1 MSFNQDDM
9 YSCEY
14 TFTEE
19 ELNQIEEISNQ
30 YDEMVQDE
38 LEQNPIE
45 IGYCGFICD
54 GKCYDCI
61 GSGTYN
67 TADEV

>member
-1 MSFNQDDM
+1 MSSNQ
-9 YSCEY
+9 E
-14 TFTEE
+14 FTEE
-19 ELNQIEEISNQ
+19 ELNQIEEISKQ

-45 IGYCGFICD
+45 MGNCGFICD

-61 GSGTYN
+61 GSGTYD